1 MHIFSNGV
9 KIAESWKSLD
19 FSEKGSGDITGE
31 FFLIF
36 RQPITY
42 SIDRDSS
49 AVALAIKKMKA
60 QLVPSVSVDPEL
72 YQSDTQTQTVCTL
85 NVAGEFC
92 TRHRMRRQLVLS
104 CVVSPAVNMTLA
116 AVNQK
121 QKQNTSMRCYN
132 TESTLCSL
140 SLYSCFTDGVCFFG
154 SS

>member
-31 FFLIF
+31 FFLFSGNQSHI
-36 RQPITY
+36 Q
-42 SIDRDSS
+42 SIGTHQLLPWLS
-49 AVALAIKKMKA
+49 KKMKA
-60 QLVPSVSVDPEL
+60 QLVLSVSVDPEL

-121 QKQNTSMRCYN
+121 QKQNTNMRCYN

>member
-9 KIAESWKSLD
+9 KIAESWNSLD
-19 FSEKGSGDITGE
+19 F
-31 FFLIF
+31 FFYFPATNHIF
-36 RQPITY
+36 NV
-42 SIDRDSS
+42 RDSS

-92 TRHRMRRQLVLS
+92 TRHPMRRQLVLS